1 MKVLWSVDK
10 SLNFDYCVLQNV
22 VVTFIRL
29 AVDVHGVQVVGLD
42 HVDPHQH
49 AQRLVRGQTLEEAKL
64 WVRSCRG
71 KRQRGFI
78 WGLAE
83 WPFVDFNRTLRI
95 YHVDYLTG

>member
-64 WVRSCRG
+64 WVRSWRG

-95 YHVDYLTG
+95 HHVDY